1 MFMMLG
7 QGAEAIIRKV
17 GDSVVKERV
26 QKEYRLP
33 VIDEKLRARRTR
45 SEAKMLEKLAKAGV
59 PVPKVL
65 SVDDERMALG
75 LSFLDG
81 QKLRDVLESSP
92 SLAFEFGKIV
102 GKMHAEDIVHG
113 DLTTSNVIHSGNV
126 LHLID
131 FGLSFVSAKVEDK
144 AVDLHVLDRAL
155 ESTHYG
161 KYAELLAS
169 AFDGYRAG
177 NPNASVVLERL
188 EVVRKR
194 GRNKK

>member
-1 MFMMLG
+1 MMLG

-17 GDSVVKERV
+17 GDSVIKERV

-45 SEAKMLEKLAKAGV
+45 SEAKILEKLAKAGI

-65 SVDDERMALG
+65 SVDDKRMVLS

-92 SLAFEFGKIV
+92 NLAFEFGKIV
-102 GKMHAEDIVHG
+102 GKMHAEDVVHG

-144 AVDLHVLDRAL
+144 AVDLYVLDRAL

-177 NPNASVVLERL
+177 NPNASVVFKRL